1 MGYFSRA
8 KAITKSDTIN
18 PLPAWEFMN
27 QTGTLG
33 TNLKGSLIYVGG
45 PGDVNV
51 IPAGTEGA
59 QNTVVALTVS
69 DGGSG
74 YTAANNVA
82 TTTTG
87 NGSGLTVNTT
97 VVAGAVTAVAIGN
110 SAGTGYKVG
119 DTITIS
125 GGAALTPDNFQF
137 NRKDPVHQQQIIN
150 YIEPERQDE
159 EFQYLDGQSI
169 NQAMDN
175 TQSDIESAEF
185 FMSKKYRGDADTT
198 TTDPIALSLI
208 HI

>member
-45 PGDVNV
+45 AGDVNV

-125 GGAALTPDNFQF
+125 GGGADATLT
-137 NRKDPVHQQQIIN
+137 V
-150 YIEPERQDE
+150 DE
-159 EFQYLDGQSI
+159 V
-169 NQAMDN
+169 
-175 TQSDIESAEF
+175 
-185 FMSKKYRGDADTT
+185 
-198 TTDPIALSLI
+198 LSLAPVVADGVEFAGLDAGDI
-208 HI
+208 IPIYVDYVLSTNTTATLLVAGRESSLG

>member
-45 PGDVNV
+45 AGDVNV

-82 TTTTG
+82 IARQIV
-87 NGSGLTVNTT
+87 NSVFFIVFKLIIYILT
-97 VVAGAVTAVAIGN
+97 
-110 SAGTGYKVG
+110 
-119 DTITIS
+119 
-125 GGAALTPDNFQF
+125 F
-137 NRKDPVHQQQIIN
+137 
-150 YIEPERQDE
+150 E
-159 EFQYLDGQSI
+159 ECHRFYLDQDQQKAYLI
-169 NQAMDN
+169 L
-175 TQSDIESAEF
+175 
-185 FMSKKYRGDADTT
+185 
-198 TTDPIALSLI
+198 PICQK
-208 HI
+208 

>member
-82 TTTTG
+82 TT
-87 NGSGLTVNTT
+87 
-97 VVAGAVTAVAIGN
+97 
-110 SAGTGYKVG
+110 AGTGYKVG

-125 GGAALTPDNFQF
+125 GGGANATLT
-137 NRKDPVHQQQIIN
+137 V
-150 YIEPERQDE
+150 DE
-159 EFQYLDGQSI
+159 V
-169 NQAMDN
+169 
-175 TQSDIESAEF
+175 
-185 FMSKKYRGDADTT
+185 
-198 TTDPIALSLI
+198 LSLAPVVSDGVEFAGLQAGDI
-208 HI
+208 IPIYVDYVLSTNTSATLLVAGRESSLG

>member
-125 GGAALTPDNFQF
+125 GGGANATLT
-137 NRKDPVHQQQIIN
+137 V
-150 YIEPERQDE
+150 DE
-159 EFQYLDGQSI
+159 V
-169 NQAMDN
+169 
-175 TQSDIESAEF
+175 
-185 FMSKKYRGDADTT
+185 
-198 TTDPIALSLI
+198 LSLAPVVSDGVEFAGLQAGDI
-208 HI
+208 ITTGTPPGVGMGKKPQIFLKAGDQMKLSIDNLGEQSSKVVPV